1 VREQVETGAA
11 RRIALVAETSTD
23 ARNVMVEGESG
34 ILAISPPQSRPIWE
48 PSKRQLRWPNG
59 ALATAYSGDE
69 PDQLR
74 GPQHDAAWADEPAK
88 WKYPTA
94 AWDNLEMG
102 LRLGAHPRIVATTTP
117 RPIPLLKELL
127 KDPMTAVTRGS
138 TYDNVVNLAPG
149 YIERMRRKYEG
160 TRLGRQELYAEIL
173 EDTPGA
179 LWTHALLES
188 SRVRH
193 HPQFSRLVV
202 AIDPAVTSGENADDT
217 GIIVAAAGED
227 GRFYVL
233 RDLTC
238 HLSPA
243 AWARRA
249 IKAYRTY
256 RADRIVAEVN
266 NGGDLVE
273 VTLRTI
279 DPRAPYSAVHASR
292 GKRTRAEPVAA
303 LYEQGMVRHV
313 VGFDGASSKELDE
326 LEREMCNFVPGA
338 LDRSPDRV
346 DALVWALTELAFE
359 EHQEER
365 LVFYEDPVRISPY

>member
-1 VREQVETGAA
+1 
-11 RRIALVAETSTD
+11 
-23 ARNVMVEGESG
+23 
-34 ILAISPPQSRPIWE
+34 
-48 PSKRQLRWPNG
+48 
-59 ALATAYSGDE
+59 
-69 PDQLR
+69 
-74 GPQHDAAWADEPAK
+74 
-88 WKYPTA
+88 
-94 AWDNLEMG
+94 
-102 LRLGAHPRIVATTTP
+102 
-117 RPIPLLKELL
+117 
-127 KDPMTAVTRGS
+127 MTAVTRGS

-249 IKAYRTY
+249 INAYRTY

-279 DPRAPYSAVHASR
+279 APRAPYSAVHASR